1 MRDLIYLDFG
11 GRIPQIHPIWV
22 AFFQGFKILR
32 ALLKRIDMFRTRKI
46 SQWSKT
52 ITFSVLDCI
61 TFNLSLK
68 KKKESEDPWGSWLCQ
83 ASNLFGAQIRTLESI
98 CLHSIS
104 LAWQTAVETQSKSPS
119 FS

>member
-11 GRIPQIHPIWV
+11 GRISQIHPIWV
-22 AFFQGFKILR
+22 AFLQGFKILR

-61 TFNLSLK
+61 TFKFVL
-68 KKKESEDPWGSWLCQ
+68 KKESEDLWGSWLCQ

-104 LAWQTAVETQSKSPS
+104 LVWQTAVETQSKTPS
-119 FS
+119 FNS

>member
-1 MRDLIYLDFG
+1 
-11 GRIPQIHPIWV
+11 
-22 AFFQGFKILR
+22 
-32 ALLKRIDMFRTRKI
+32 MFRKRKI
-46 SQWSKT
+46 SQWNKT

-68 KKKESEDPWGSWLCQ
+68 KKKKTRKKKESEDPWGSWLCQ
-83 ASNLFGAQIRTLESI
+83 ASNLCGAQIRTLESI

-104 LAWQTAVETQSKSPS
+104 LAWQTAMETQSKSPS